1 MDYKKIKETIKQHS
15 KKITQLQIKQ
25 KKMIK
30 EFYFLA
36 DKIKAK
42 DLLKK
47 IQK

>member
-15 KKITQLQIKQ
+15 EKIAQLQIKQ

-30 EFYFLA
+30 EFYILA
-36 DKIKAK
+36 DKTKAK
-42 DLLKK
+42 DILKK